1 MYISSKM
8 PKLLIIIILFF
19 FKANL
24 VIAEIINEINIKG
37 NNRVSDQTIINFSE
51 IKKGEETSK
60 NSLNDSLKKLY
71 DTNFFEL
78 VEFKLSNNILTITVS
93 EYPVIEQIII
103 KGVKA
108 QKNIKQIKDSMKLK
122 EKNPF
127 LESTVKDDLNRI
139 LNIFKKNGFYFVK
152 IDSNIQKNSNDT
164 VNIIFDIDQGEKA
177 TISKIKFIGEKIF
190 KDRKLRSVITSE
202 EDKPWKF
209 ISRKKYLDI
218 ERVNLDKRLLKNFF
232 LDKGYYQVE
241 INDAYSQIINQKD
254 FVLTYNINAG
264 EKFFFGNFDLV
275 LPEDFDP
282 QKFEDLNDFFKKIKN
297 EKYSYLNIEKILD
310 KIEKISLYQ
319 NYEFVD
325 AKVIE
330 QIKGN
335 KIDFTFEI
343 IDTDKLYVNKINILG
358 NNITSEQFI
367 RDQLIV
373 DEGDPFNKILHT
385 KSINSLKSKNLFAKV
400 EYEILDTENSDQ
412 KDINITIEE
421 KPTGELSAGAG
432 YGTDGSTFS
441 FGIRENNFKGEG
453 VVLNSKLSLSEETV
467 KGFFEYVHPNFAYSD
482 RQLSTS
488 LESTVTDRL
497 TNYGYKSSLNKVSL
511 GTSYEQFENTF
522 FSPKISVSSETLDVT
537 STASNAYK
545 KQEGSYFDT
554 TFGYGLTYDKRN
566 SAFQPTSGWLSSWY
580 QELPIVSDNQELING
595 YVITGYKEIIDD
607 MIISSGFYTRTINSL
622 SNGDVRASKRL
633 YIPSS
638 RLRGFE
644 TGKVGPTDGSDHV
657 GGNYVVTFNTSSTI
671 PYILQTQENMD
682 VKLFFDAGNIWG
694 VDYSSTLDDSNKL
707 RTSAGVALEI
717 LTPVGPLSF
726 SYAEAISSASTDRTE
741 SFKFQLGTTF

>member
-1 MYISSKM
+1 M
-8 PKLLIIIILFF
+8 
-19 FKANL
+19 
-24 VIAEIINEINIKG
+24 
-37 NNRVSDQTIINFSE
+37 
-51 IKKGEETSK
+51 
-60 NSLNDSLKKLY
+60 
-71 DTNFFEL
+71 
-78 VEFKLSNNILTITVS
+78 
-93 EYPVIEQIII
+93 
-103 KGVKA
+103 
-108 QKNIKQIKDSMKLK
+108 
-122 EKNPF
+122 
-127 LESTVKDDLNRI
+127 
-139 LNIFKKNGFYFVK
+139 
-152 IDSNIQKNSNDT
+152 
-164 VNIIFDIDQGEKA
+164 
-177 TISKIKFIGEKIF
+177 
-190 KDRKLRSVITSE
+190 
-202 EDKPWKF
+202 
-209 ISRKKYLDI
+209 
-218 ERVNLDKRLLKNFF
+218 
-232 LDKGYYQVE
+232 
-241 INDAYSQIINQKD
+241 
-254 FVLTYNINAG
+254 
-264 EKFFFGNFDLV
+264 
-275 LPEDFDP
+275 
-282 QKFEDLNDFFKKIKN
+282 
-297 EKYSYLNIEKILD
+297 
-310 KIEKISLYQ
+310 
-319 NYEFVD
+319 
-325 AKVIE
+325 
-330 QIKGN
+330 
-335 KIDFTFEI
+335 
-343 IDTDKLYVNKINILG
+343 
-358 NNITSEQFI
+358 
-367 RDQLIV
+367 
-373 DEGDPFNKILHT
+373 
-385 KSINSLKSKNLFAKV
+385 FAKV

-726 SYAEAISSASTDRTE
+726 SYAEAITSASTDRTE